1 MCKKCGCNTCE
12 TDSTALMLNES
23 KAPRSIL
30 SEGLK
35 HHIDANKPLTDNF
48 YTAGSRDYFDLIAEA
63 RSLYSR
69 GILEFTNKRDIELL
83 TETDQ
88 GHFGIFEGKKV
99 PLDFPMLNEEVDS
112 YYLDNAKEKLSNAYK
127 ILGKEKGQT
136 RRGDKYLQVNYIPKS
151 SPQTQRPEFVK
162 VFYDNDNDLKG
173 LDLPMLNEIEI
184 GDRVKIDKAYGGGKG
199 EVKDKKGSFIVV
211 NGKSYHESDVKLIN
225 ESDSNYPDFNLNKN
239 IKYQDTSISSGM
251 WRYTGTEQGGKGVY
265 RNLNNDQ
272 ILGFDRNDF
281 DIFRKN
287 LSSHFDFSES
297 LNENSLDRDK
307 IDILNKILST
317 LQNSEKGG
325 EDREDDIENL
335 DVSIDQLTGALTGK
349 DPVAVQFDQS
359 KFGRFASL
367 PKDKLKEV
375 IKSLIDEAKF
385 KGKTVDLNKPTR
397 GDSKKF
403 KVYVNSGKKNADG
416 SIKVKK
422 VNFGHGGTSAKKA
435 GQKTMSIRKSNPKA
449 RKAFR
454 ARHNCDSPGP
464 KTMARYWS
472 CKKW

>member
-12 TDSTALMLNES
+12 TDGTALMLNES

-35 HHIDANKPLTDNF
+35 HHIDANKPLTNNF

-69 GILEFTNKRDIELL
+69 GILDFTNKRDIELL

-88 GHFGIFEGKKV
+88 GYFGIYEGKKV
-99 PLDFPMLNEEVDS
+99 PLDFPIELNEV
-112 YYLDNAKEKLSNAYK
+112 
-127 ILGKEKGQT
+127 
-136 RRGDKYLQVNYIPKS
+136 
-151 SPQTQRPEFVK
+151 
-162 VFYDNDNDLKG
+162 
-173 LDLPMLNEIEI
+173 EI
-184 GDRVKIDKAYGGGKG
+184 GDVVKIDKAYGGGKG
-199 EVKDKKGSFIVV
+199 KIEDKIGSFVV
-211 NGKSYHESDVKLIN
+211 INGESYHESDVELILD
-225 ESDSNYPDFNLNKN
+225 EAIGSYITAFPDAFPDKSEEPSKEKELAQYKEDLKAL
-239 IKYQDTSISSGM
+239 IGKYVG
-251 WRYTGTEQGGKGVY
+251 
-265 RNLNNDQ
+265 
-272 ILGFDRNDF
+272 DF
-281 DIFRKN
+281 DDNNFIIGVKSIMNNWLPLLR
-287 LSSHFDFSES
+287 S
-297 LNENSLDRDK
+297 
-307 IDILNKILST
+307 
-317 LQNSEKGG
+317 QKG
-325 EDREDDIENL
+325 L
-335 DVSIDQLTGALTGK
+335 
-349 DPVAVQFDQS
+349 
-359 KFGRFASL
+359 
-367 PKDKLKEV
+367 
-375 IKSLIDEAKF
+375 DEAKF

-422 VNFGHGGTSAKKA
+422 VNFGHGGSSAKKA

-454 ARHNCDSPGP
+454 ARHNCDNPGP

>member
-88 GHFGIFEGKKV
+88 GHFGIYEGKKV
-99 PLDFPMLNEEVDS
+99 PLDFP
-112 YYLDNAKEKLSNAYK
+112 
-127 ILGKEKGQT
+127 
-136 RRGDKYLQVNYIPKS
+136 
-151 SPQTQRPEFVK
+151 
-162 VFYDNDNDLKG
+162 
-173 LDLPMLNEIEI
+173 IE
-184 GDRVKIDKAYGGGKG
+184 
-199 EVKDKKGSFIVV
+199 
-211 NGKSYHESDVKLIN
+211 
-225 ESDSNYPDFNLNKN
+225 
-239 IKYQDTSISSGM
+239 
-251 WRYTGTEQGGKGVY
+251 
-265 RNLNNDQ
+265 
-272 ILGFDRNDF
+272 
-281 DIFRKN
+281 
-287 LSSHFDFSES
+287 
-297 LNENSLDRDK
+297 LNENEISNLEKRK
-307 IDILNKILST
+307 VDILNQILAT
-317 LQNSEKGG
+317 LNNSEKDG
-325 EDREDDIENL
+325 EDREEDIENL

-349 DPVAVQFDQS
+349 NPVAVNFDQK
-359 KFGRFASL
+359 KFGRFASI
-367 PKDKLKEV
+367 PKKELKEV
-375 IKSLIDEAKF
+375 IESLIDEAKF
-385 KGKTVDLNKPTR
+385 KGKTVQLNKPTR

-435 GQKTMSIRKSNPKA
+435 GQKTMKIRKSNPKA
-449 RKAFR
+449 RSAFR
-454 ARHNCDSPGP
+454 ARHNCSNPGP

>member
-48 YTAGSRDYFDLIAEA
+48 YAAGSRDYFDLIAEA

-83 TETDQ
+83 TETNQ
-88 GHFGIFEGKKV
+88 GHFGIYEGKKV

-251 WRYTGTEQGGKGVY
+251 WRYTGQEQGGKGVY
-265 RNLNNDQ
+265 RNLNNGQ
-272 ILGFDRNDF
+272 ILGFDRSDF

-287 LSSHFDFSES
+287 LSSHFDFT
-297 LNENSLDRDK
+297 LN
-307 IDILNKILST
+307 
-317 LQNSEKGG
+317 
-325 EDREDDIENL
+325 
-335 DVSIDQLTGALTGK
+335 
-349 DPVAVQFDQS
+349 
-359 KFGRFASL
+359 
-367 PKDKLKEV
+367 
-375 IKSLIDEAKF
+375 EAKF

-435 GQKTMSIRKSNPKA
+435 GQKTMSIRQSNPKA

-454 ARHNCDSPGP
+454 ARHNCSNPGP

>member
-1 MCKKCGCNTCE
+1 MCQKCGCNTCE
-12 TDSTALMLNES
+12 TDSTALVLNES

-35 HHIDANKPLTDNF
+35 HHMDANKPLTDNF

-88 GHFGIFEGKKV
+88 GHFGIYEGKKV

-225 ESDSNYPDFNLNKN
+225 ESDSNYPDFDLNKN

-272 ILGFDRNDF
+272 ILGFDRSDF

-287 LSSHFDFSES
+287 LSSHFDFILDE
-297 LNENSLDRDK
+297 LNEVTRYSGFNRNPEDPDS
-307 IDILNKILST
+307 IPFEPTGSV
-317 LQNSEKGG
+317 SEFREELRALFGKFKGDLRNPEYIKG
-325 EDREDDIENL
+325 
-335 DVSIDQLTGALTGK
+335 
-349 DPVAVQFDQS
+349 VAQIMVNW
-359 KFGRFASL
+359 
-367 PKDKLKEV
+367 
-375 IKSLIDEAKF
+375 KSLLRSQLEEAKF

>member
-1 MCKKCGCNTCE
+1 MCQKCGCNTCE

-23 KAPRSIL
+23 KAPRTIL

-35 HHIDANKPLTDNF
+35 HHIDNNKPLTDNF

-88 GHFGIFEGKKV
+88 GHFGIYEGKKV
-99 PLDFPMLNEEVDS
+99 PLDFP
-112 YYLDNAKEKLSNAYK
+112 
-127 ILGKEKGQT
+127 IQ
-136 RRGDKYLQVNYIPKS
+136 
-151 SPQTQRPEFVK
+151 
-162 VFYDNDNDLKG
+162 
-173 LDLPMLNEIEI
+173 
-184 GDRVKIDKAYGGGKG
+184 
-199 EVKDKKGSFIVV
+199 
-211 NGKSYHESDVKLIN
+211 
-225 ESDSNYPDFNLNKN
+225 
-239 IKYQDTSISSGM
+239 
-251 WRYTGTEQGGKGVY
+251 
-265 RNLNNDQ
+265 
-272 ILGFDRNDF
+272 
-281 DIFRKN
+281 
-287 LSSHFDFSES
+287 
-297 LNENSLDRDK
+297 LNENELDRNK

-317 LQNSEKGG
+317 LKNSEKDG

-349 DPVAVQFDQS
+349 NPVAVQFDQS

-367 PKDKLKEV
+367 PDSEKNKVKEAV
-375 IKSLIDEAKF
+375 ESLLDEAKF
-385 KGKTVDLNKPTR
+385 KGKTVQLNKPTR

-435 GQKTMSIRKSNPKA
+435 GQKTMKIRKSNPKA

-454 ARHNCDSPGP
+454 ARHNCDNPGP